1 MYDFIHIFDVAFFLI
16 HRRTF
21 FIIRIFMY
29 DFIHIFVAAFNSSR
43 YTTGEAQELR
53 NLKGRV
59 GEEGLLEHFAQNRVA
74 CAQLC

>member
-43 YTTGEAQELR
+43 YTTGEAQ
-53 NLKGRV
+53 
-59 GEEGLLEHFAQNRVA
+59 GLEKQ
-74 CAQLC
+74 